1 MIAQSDSF
9 LYQSHRNI
17 KPILMLQYPCGS
29 IHLFEHGTRYQATFQ
44 GLNQSDY
51 IKAADDLLSAAIN
64 LNILS
69 IAHPELDRRQKGAI
83 S

>member
-1 MIAQSDSF
+1 MIAQSERF
-9 LYQSHRNI
+9 INQSHRNI
-17 KPILMLQYPCGS
+17 KPILMLQYLSGS
-29 IHLFEHGTRYQATFQ
+29 IHQFEHGTRLQAALQ
-44 GLNQSDY
+44 GLSQSDY

-64 LNILS
+64 LNFLS